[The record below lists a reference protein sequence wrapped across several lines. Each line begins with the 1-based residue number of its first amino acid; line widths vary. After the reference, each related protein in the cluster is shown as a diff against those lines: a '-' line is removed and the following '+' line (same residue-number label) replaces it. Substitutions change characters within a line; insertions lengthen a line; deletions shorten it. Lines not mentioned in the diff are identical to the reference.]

1 MRMTAETYN
10 NRVELVDLIEAL
22 PSFQPG
28 LTPPIIQAET
38 TQGTIASFARLWVGA
53 KQTS

>member
-1 MRMTAETYN
+1 MTAETYN
-10 NRVELVDLIEAL
+10 NRCGVGGLIEAL

-28 LTPPIIQAET
+28 LTPAIIQAET
-38 TQGTIASFARLWVGA
+38 TQGTMASFARVWVGA